1 MPNSKLNIWTKLQW
15 VLKLF
20 LFVLLVQSCKSYQ
33 KSSMMAEASNNDS
46 KGVIKVTMQNGDKFL
61 YENIEI
67 IEDEYYGVFVQND
80 EKIKIPLKE
89 EEIKSIQVKS
99 EKASFFSKFLGITAA
114 IGAMVLGVTML

>member
-1 MPNSKLNIWTKLQW
+1 
-15 VLKLF
+15 
-20 LFVLLVQSCKSYQ
+20 
-33 KSSMMAEASNNDS
+33 MMAEASNNDS

-67 IEDEYYGVFVQND
+67 IEDQYYGVFVQND

-114 IGAMVLGVTML
+114 VGAMVLGVTML